1 MEYIIHL
8 LIIINIYLILAYA
21 NNLLVGFSGL
31 LTLSSAVFYGIG
43 AYATTLFMMKFDFS
57 FLPAVFLSILVSGI
71 IAFLVSFPALRFRRD
86 YFVLVT
92 LGLQIIFFTITYN
105 WVDLTNGPYGISNIP
120 RPDIFGYV
128 ISSLYEY
135 LFLFI
140 SISVILISILFVIYS
155 SPFGITLKSLRD
167 NEVAGESFG
176 KNAFKYFRLAFTISG
191 AISAVAGSFYATYIT
206 YIDPTSFTL
215 DESIFIL
222 LILLIGGSGN
232 KIGVLPGTVFMVLL
246 PEMLRFVGL
255 PDSIAA
261 NMRQIIY
268 GVILILLMYFRPQGI
283 YGDFRL
289 K

>member
-1 MEYIIHL
+1 MDYVIHL
-8 LIIINIYLILAYA
+8 LIMINIYLILAYA

-43 AYATTLFMMKFDFS
+43 AYSTALLMMKLNVS
-57 FLPAVFLSILVSGI
+57 FLPAIMLSIFISGI
-71 IAFLVSFPALRFRRD
+71 VAFLFSFPALRFRGD

-92 LGLQIIFFTITYN
+92 LGLQIIFFSVIYN
-105 WVDLTNGPYGISNIP
+105 WIDLTNGPYGITGIP
-120 RPDIFGYV
+120 RPDIFGYIV
-128 ISSLYEY
+128 NSTYEY
-135 LFLFI
+135 LLLFAFISILLILFLFI
-140 SISVILISILFVIYS
+140 LYS

-167 NEVAGESFG
+167 NEVAGESLG
-176 KNAFKYFRLAFTISG
+176 KSAFKYFRLAFVISG
-191 AISAVAGSFYATYIT
+191 AVSAVAGGFYATYIT

-232 KIGVLPGTVFMVLL
+232 KIGALVGTVFMVLL
-246 PEMLRFVGL
+246 PEILRFVGL

-268 GVILILLMYFRPQGI
+268 GVLIILLMYFRPQGL
-283 YGDFRL
+283 YGDFKL

>member
-1 MEYIIHL
+1 MDYVIHL
-8 LIIINIYLILAYA
+8 LIMINIYLILAYA

-43 AYATTLFMMKFDFS
+43 AYSTALLMMKLNIS
-57 FLPAVFLSILVSGI
+57 FLPAIMLSIFISGI
-71 IAFLVSFPALRFRRD
+71 VAFLFSFPALRFRGD

-92 LGLQIIFFTITYN
+92 LGLQIIFFSVIYN
-105 WVDLTNGPYGISNIP
+105 WIDLTNGPYGITGIP
-120 RPDIFGYV
+120 RPDIFGYIV
-128 ISSLYEY
+128 NSAYEY
-135 LFLFI
+135 LLLFTFISILLILFLFI
-140 SISVILISILFVIYS
+140 LYS

-167 NEVAGESFG
+167 DETAGESLG
-176 KNAFKYFRLAFTISG
+176 KSAFKYFRLAFVISG
-191 AISAVAGSFYATYIT
+191 AVSAVAGGFYATYIT

-232 KIGVLPGTVFMVLL
+232 KIGALVGTVFMVLL
-246 PEMLRFVGL
+246 PEILRFVGL

-268 GVILILLMYFRPQGI
+268 GVLIILLMYFRPQGL
-283 YGDFRL
+283 YGDFKL